1 LTVVDPGQIV
11 RRLVDARLLSLDT
24 VVDGDLTLRNVS
36 RSNGVFLVWT
46 GERVRYV
53 VKTPLHDR
61 VADQGSAD
69 RERAFYERL
78 GREPGLPHATPV
90 PRLVANLEDLLVLA
104 AAGPGET
111 LEDRYRRSG
120 LSAEDAAMLGHAMG
134 AWRRLSAGL
143 TSDGMPGHE
152 PWILSSLTPTPPAP
166 VQENAGA
173 SQLAETLRA
182 RPALT
187 DGLDR
192 LRSEWRRDGLI
203 HGDLR
208 WDNAVVEPDPSTGW
222 ERVILVD
229 WEFIDVGDFGWDM
242 AGAMADAV
250 AFEAASGAPAEPL
263 FQLPTAEDLAA
274 LRSAL
279 AGTLE
284 SFATAYRKDVPEPG
298 ATCDLEDG
306 ARFLPARVLQIGFLH
321 AAWGLDPGM
330 PSALTLAGLA
340 ETLFEEPDA
349 LTAAIVAQRSVPA
362 GEP

>member
-1 LTVVDPGQIV
+1 VDPGQIV
-11 RRLVDARLLSLDT
+11 RRLVDARLLSLDA

-46 GERVRYV
+46 GERLRYV

-61 VADQGSAD
+61 VADQGSPD
-69 RERAFYERL
+69 RERAFYQRL
-78 GREPGLPHATPV
+78 SRETAVSQATPV

-104 AAGPGET
+104 AVGPGET

-120 LSAEDAAMLGHAMG
+120 LSSGDAAMLGHALA
-134 AWRRLSAGL
+134 AWRRLSARL
-143 TSDGMPGHE
+143 TDDGMPGRH
-152 PWILSSLTPTPPAP
+152 PWILSSLSATPPSP

-173 SQLAETLRA
+173 SQLAEALRA

-187 DGLDR
+187 EGLER
-192 LRSEWRRDGLI
+192 LRAEWRRDGPM

-208 WDNAVVEPDPSTGW
+208 WDNAVVEPDPATGQ
-222 ERVILVD
+222 ERVVLVD
-229 WEFIDVGDFGWDM
+229 WEFIDVGDFGWDV

-250 AFEAASGAPAEPL
+250 AFEAANGSAAEGD
-263 FQLPTAEDLAA
+263 FQLPAAEQMTT

-284 SFATAYRKDVPEPG
+284 AFASAYREDIPEPG

-306 ARFLPARVLQIGFLH
+306 VRFLPARVLQIGFLH
-321 AAWGLDPGM
+321 AAWGFDAGM
-330 PSALTLAGLA
+330 PSALALAGVA
-340 ETLFEEPDA
+340 EALFEEPDA
-349 LTAAIVAQRSVPA
+349 LTATVMKERSVQA